1 MEKKNG
7 VIVIFGLTVIIGFFL
22 SIQINSIKSSE
33 LSGLVPVTRLN
44 AYMDELKTKQEER
57 KDANH
62 LLLEYEEKIGKIEK
76 EQTAEDTYLR
86 DLVKDLELYKMESGV
101 LDVKGPGLLVTI
113 KEPAPD
119 GGDYLE
125 PDEDEIIYVLIE
137 LVNKLKSGGAEAISI
152 NGQRVLAT
160 TDISFVGD
168 DVEINAIPV
177 APPYFIRAIGDPSSL
192 GYVLNIKYGII
203 DQIRRQYS
211 FQVDIKEYDTLT
223 IHRYSKEIK
232 YRYAKPVD

>member
-1 MEKKNG
+1 
-7 VIVIFGLTVIIGFFL
+7 
-22 SIQINSIKSSE
+22 
-33 LSGLVPVTRLN
+33 
-44 AYMDELKTKQEER
+44 
-57 KDANH
+57 
-62 LLLEYEEKIGKIEK
+62 LEYEEKIGKIEK

-86 DLVKDLELYKMESGV
+86 DLVKDLELYKMEAGV
-101 LDVKGPGLLVTI
+101 LDVKGPGILVTV
-113 KEPAPD
+113 KEPAAD

-160 TDISFVGD
+160 TDISLVGD
-168 DVEINAIPV
+168 DVEINTIPV
-177 APPYFIRAIGDPSSL
+177 APPYFVRAIGEPSGL
-192 GYVLNIKYGII
+192 EYVLNIKYGII

-211 FQVDIKEYDTLT
+211 FQVDIKKYDTLT

-232 YRYAKPVD
+232 YRYAKPAD